1 MKHKYTIRIL
11 LLFLFLSFSS
21 IVFSESSEDVS
32 LSNLPPYYPEYFEN
46 AAVLTGVDRK
56 NSRLIFGATHVS
68 YDQNIQIRL
77 LTTEFG
83 TIEQLAPGTP
93 IAFSTNGIS
102 YKNGKIKQVW
112 QLPAGTIPAH

>member
-21 IVFSESSEDVS
+21 IVFSEGSEDVS

-46 AAVLTGVDRK
+46 AAILTGVDKK
-56 NSRLIFGATHVS
+56 NSRLIFGATHVA
-68 YDQNIQIRL
+68 YDQNIQIQL

-83 TIEQLAPGTP
+83 TIEQLVSGTP
-93 IAFSTNGIS
+93 IAFSMHGTS
-102 YKNGKIKQVW
+102 YKNGKINQVW

>member
-11 LLFLFLSFSS
+11 LLFLFLSSSS
-21 IVFSESSEDVS
+21 IILSEDSEKVF
-32 LSNLPPYYPEYFEN
+32 LSNLPQYYPEYFDN
-46 AAVLTGVDRK
+46 AAVLTGIDK
-56 NSRLIFGATHVS
+56 S
-68 YDQNIQIRL
+68 YEQNIQIQL

-83 TIEQLAPGTP
+83 TIDHLVPGMP
-93 IAFSTNGIS
+93 IAFSTQNTS

>member
-46 AAVLTGVDRK
+46 AAVLTGIDKK
-56 NSRLIFGATHVS
+56 NSRLKFGATHVP
-68 YDQNIQIRL
+68 YDQNVRIQL

-93 IAFSTNGIS
+93 IAFSTNGTS

>member
-11 LLFLFLSFSS
+11 LLFLFLSLSS
-21 IVFSESSEDVS
+21 IVFSESSEDAS
-32 LSNLPPYYPEYFEN
+32 LSNLPPYYPKYFES
-46 AAVLTGVDRK
+46 AAILTGVDRK
-56 NSRLIFGATHVS
+56 NSRLIFGATHVP
-68 YDQNIQIRL
+68 YDQNVQIQL

-83 TIEQLAPGTP
+83 TIDLLELGTP
-93 IAFSTNGIS
+93 IAFSMHGTS

>member
-11 LLFLFLSFSS
+11 LLFLLFSLSP
-21 IVFSESSEDVS
+21 IVASESSEDVS

-46 AAVLTGVDRK
+46 AAILTGVDRK
-56 NSRLIFGATHVS
+56 NSRLIFGATHVP
-68 YDQNIQIRL
+68 YDQNIQIQL

-83 TIEQLAPGTP
+83 TIDQLAPGMP
-93 IAFSTNGIS
+93 IAFSTHSAS
-102 YKNGKIKQVW
+102 YNNGKIKQVW